1 MVGQILALQTVYS
14 AGLKSPECRMI
25 SPRSDSPSEN
35 SAEQRGI
42 EALRG
47 SKASLDLGDRDLIQ
61 KNIYVLKD
69 HL

>member
-1 MVGQILALQTVYS
+1 
-14 AGLKSPECRMI
+14 MI